1 MQLQLWPKPCIY
13 ISHETET
20 SGSAFVSGDSDL
32 TSWKAIII
40 YTDIARIDTTI
51 VDDDN
56 NSSLWGNTMNQKR
69 HATDIWHTVTI
80 GHTLF
85 TSFQRRLPPM
95 LSVYVSWH
103 KLTNYPAGKPW
114 FWGRSLSQVIKHVL
128 VHLHWQRTGCIQGH
142 CIGLTGAQVS
152 ESKKSLSAKQ
162 LAMWIQLWLHP
173 EGREGAMGGW
183 EEGRE
188 GVRGALGTDSE
199 IKRRKAAAL
208 CWVPQKVIVR
218 FRGI

>member
-20 SGSAFVSGDSDL
+20 SGSALVSGDSDL

-51 VDDDN
+51 VDDDK
-56 NSSLWGNTMNQKR
+56 NSSLWLVWGRYNEPKNTCNRYLAHLSNNRPYFIHFLSK
-69 HATDIWHTVTI
+69 AAFTDA
-80 GHTLF
+80 LC
-85 TSFQRRLPPM
+85 
-95 LSVYVSWH
+95 VSWH

-128 VHLHWQRTGCIQGH
+128 AHLHWQRTGFIQGH

-152 ESKKSLSAKQ
+152 ESKKSLSAS
-162 LAMWIQLWLHP
+162 WLC
-173 EGREGAMGGW
+173 G
-183 EEGRE
+183 
-188 GVRGALGTDSE
+188 
-199 IKRRKAAAL
+199 
-208 CWVPQKVIVR
+208 
-218 FRGI
+218 